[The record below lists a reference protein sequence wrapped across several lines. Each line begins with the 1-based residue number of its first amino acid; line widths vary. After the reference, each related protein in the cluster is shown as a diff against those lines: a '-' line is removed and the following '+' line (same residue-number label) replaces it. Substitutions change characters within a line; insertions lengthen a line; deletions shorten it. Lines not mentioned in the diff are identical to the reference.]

1 MEKKRRHRRHPRLA
15 TPPPTFRG
23 KQLSGPKVV
32 LFLLAFLL
40 LLVVA
45 YLGDGKGGTEEGLK
59 AGACARGRAVDGA
72 WAGAV

>member
-32 LFLLAFLL
+32 LFLLASLL

-45 YLGDGKGGTEEGLK
+45 YLWDGKGGTEEGLK